1 MHNKETINTRPPIIT
16 VAGHID
22 HGKTT
27 LLNYIRQIKNPEKE
41 YGGITQHIHAYNI
54 QTPYGNMT
62 LIDTPGHFAF
72 NSIRIN
78 SIQHTDIMLLVVSI
92 DDGIKPQTI
101 ESIETAKKYN
111 IPIIVA
117 INKIDKHESENKK
130 DKIINDLVKFNLIP
144 ETWGGDAFFSFISAK
159 TGEGIT
165 SLLENIHI
173 QSEMLNL
180 KANLD
185 VPGEGI
191 ILDNTIDNKKGTLTS
206 LILLKGKLKKG
217 DIIKTSTEYGKVKL
231 ITDGNKIIHT
241 ATPSMYIQVTG
252 LQSNQK
258 IGDHFIVAEKNAKK
272 HISYEKNTP
281 DIDIK
286 KTNIE
291 DLMKKLMSNDEK
303 KINLIIKADVQ
314 GSIHALKDSI
324 TNLSTTN
331 IKINII
337 KIGIG
342 TINKSDIDLAVTT
355 KSILIGF
362 NIKANHQIIKLSK
375 TNNIKINI
383 FNVIYD
389 VLDHINELV
398 QKLLLQD
405 QKETV
410 IGTAEVKKI
419 FNQDLKIVIAG
430 CVIVQGKIKQNA
442 IIKIFRKNNLV
453 YKGSIQSIKVFK
465 NTVHEVSTGTE
476 CGISIK
482 DYNNIQINDKI
493 KAYSNS
499 QD

>member
-1 MHNKETINTRPPIIT
+1 MAYAAFRSIGAYVPQKILTNADLSQMVDTTDEWIT
-16 VAGHID
+16 
-22 HGKTT
+22 KRT
-27 LLNYIRQIKNPEKE
+27 
-41 YGGITQHIHAYNI
+41 
-54 QTPYGNMT
+54 
-62 LIDTPGHFAF
+62 
-72 NSIRIN
+72 
-78 SIQHTDIMLLVVSI
+78 
-92 DDGIKPQTI
+92 GIKERHI
-101 ESIETAKKYN
+101 AAKNETTSDMGVEAAKK
-111 IPIIVA
+111 A
-117 INKIDKHESENKK
+117 IERS
-130 DKIINDLVKFNLIP
+130 
-144 ETWGGDAFFSFISAK
+144 G
-159 TGEGIT
+159 
-165 SLLENIHI
+165 
-173 QSEMLNL
+173 
-180 KANLD
+180 
-185 VPGEGI
+185 
-191 ILDNTIDNKKGTLTS
+191 
-206 LILLKGKLKKG
+206 
-217 DIIKTSTEYGKVKL
+217 
-231 ITDGNKIIHT
+231 
-241 ATPSMYIQVTG
+241 
-252 LQSNQK
+252 
-258 IGDHFIVAEKNAKK
+258 
-272 HISYEKNTP
+272 
-281 DIDIK
+281 
-286 KTNIE
+286 
-291 DLMKKLMSNDEK
+291 
-303 KINLIIKADVQ
+303 
-314 GSIHALKDSI
+314 
-324 TNLSTTN
+324 
-331 IKINII
+331 
-337 KIGIG
+337 
-342 TINKSDIDLAVTT
+342 INKSDIDLAVTT